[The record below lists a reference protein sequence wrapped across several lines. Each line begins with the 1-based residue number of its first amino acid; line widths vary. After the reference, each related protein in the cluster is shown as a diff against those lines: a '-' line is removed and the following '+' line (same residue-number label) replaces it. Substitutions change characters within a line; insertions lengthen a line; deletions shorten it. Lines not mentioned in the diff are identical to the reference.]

1 MGVTKEELKEINGKE
16 ESWKDY
22 RGHAIHGMQTTER
35 YRWESWCSLGEAWV
49 DVKAY
54 QRYSRRKLSPQKH
67 GLVTARNAST
77 EQKPETLKL
86 TEKII
91 HASDKGN
98 KSQVIYL
105 SQEYWE
111 YLNSYDCKIQKNEKK
126 IAWKDSKC
134 WLYNQE
140 YTILDGLA
148 WSPGIT

>member
-1 MGVTKEELKEINGKE
+1 
-16 ESWKDY
+16 
-22 RGHAIHGMQTTER
+22 
-35 YRWESWCSLGEAWV
+35 
-49 DVKAY
+49 VKAY

-105 SQEYWE
+105 SQEY
-111 YLNSYDCKIQKNEKK
+111 
-126 IAWKDSKC
+126 
-134 WLYNQE
+134 
-140 YTILDGLA
+140 
-148 WSPGIT
+148 